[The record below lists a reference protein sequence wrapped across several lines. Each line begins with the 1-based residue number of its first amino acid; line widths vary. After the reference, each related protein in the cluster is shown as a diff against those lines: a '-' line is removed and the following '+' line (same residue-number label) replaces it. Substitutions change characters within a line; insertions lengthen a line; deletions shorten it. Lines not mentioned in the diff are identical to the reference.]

1 VEEAADILVL
11 QETAVAAVVEA
22 EEAAP
27 LLALAVL
34 ML

>member
-22 EEAAP
+22 EEAA
-27 LLALAVL
+27 LRLVQVVL
-34 ML
+34 TL